1 MNTYQI
7 FIRTTEGWAYYSKT
21 PIFSQ
26 AFAIAESLQRKKGY
40 EVRIRKNGRWVA

>member
-7 FIRTTEGWAYYSKT
+7 FIKTTEGWSYYSKT

-26 AFAIAESLQRKKGY
+26 AFAVGEKLQAKGF
-40 EVRIRKNGRWVA
+40 EVRLRKNGRWVA